1 MDKSIVIFKCLDFGL
16 LLAPQSPEKLRARME
31 ETAAALER
39 ERGLLAEAERR
50 LRELQARLDT
60 ISKVSLLCYLLLLN
74 PTSLLRRDDYFWY
87 QSR

>member
-1 MDKSIVIFKCLDFGL
+1 
-16 LLAPQSPEKLRARME
+16 ME